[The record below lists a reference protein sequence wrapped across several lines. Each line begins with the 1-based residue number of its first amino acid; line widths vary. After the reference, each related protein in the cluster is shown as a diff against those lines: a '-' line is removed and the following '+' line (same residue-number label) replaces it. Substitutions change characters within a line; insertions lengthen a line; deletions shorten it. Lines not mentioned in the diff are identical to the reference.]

1 MVRNGLKWSKMVY
14 NACKLPKMTGN
25 GRNYDSDHAK
35 CRGVLYHD
43 SVSCILGPRDRTALK
58 IVFCNFDL
66 TKKLPRDR
74 PEILV
79 EGTARD
85 PASTCRDL
93 DLDLVTFDLDIEVGK
108 NRIFAVQV

>member
-1 MVRNGLKWSKMVY
+1 MLLNGLKWSNMVLKWS
-14 NACKLPKMTGN
+14 NMTGN

-35 CRGVLYHD
+35 CRGVLYLD

-66 TKKLPRDR
+66 TEKLPRDR
-74 PEILV
+74 PEISV